1 MSQSV
6 VPTADK
12 PESNSAA
19 NRMATGIAT
28 VIDSRG
34 KCIVLSV
41 PLVGKRPRY
50 LSSLEKDDQCTA
62 ASATLKSGV
71 NPHSGRTTQR
81 GEVA

>member
-1 MSQSV
+1 MSPSV
-6 VPTADK
+6 VPSVDK
-12 PESNSAA
+12 PGNNSAVIRVVA
-19 NRMATGIAT
+19 GIIMALEGQ
-28 VIDSRG
+28 G
-34 KCIVLSV
+34 KCMMLSV
-41 PLVGKRPRY
+41 LLVGKRPRY